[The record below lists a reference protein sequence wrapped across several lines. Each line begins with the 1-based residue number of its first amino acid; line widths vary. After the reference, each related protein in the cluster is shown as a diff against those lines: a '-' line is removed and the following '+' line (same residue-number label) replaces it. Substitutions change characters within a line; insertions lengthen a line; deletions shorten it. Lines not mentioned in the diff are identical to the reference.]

1 MPKKKVLV
9 TGGYGKVGTAI
20 LENLADKPDYDF
32 TCFDR
37 SERPSYLNA
46 EQFNTVSGD
55 VTNIKAV
62 RSAMESKDVAIHLA
76 AYPAV
81 STPWSKVLNNNMIG
95 TYNTL
100 QAAAEQEVEKF
111 IYASSNHVVGMYERD
126 RAPDIY
132 YPGSDFKLDHR
143 AKIRPD
149 SYYGVAKSFGESLG
163 RYYSDTMGI
172 KFYALRICSAR
183 EPKYDH
189 PYGDAEKGLAEGKWS
204 RGDDEYREQVA
215 RMKCMWFSRRD
226 LAQMVGLCLRD
237 EDVEYDIFY
246 GVSNNDRR
254 WHDIQ
259 HAREVLGYDPEDNAE
274 EWEKPPE
281 V

>member
-1 MPKKKVLV
+1 MVKKVLI

-20 LENLADKPDYDF
+20 LENLAGKSDYEF

-37 SERPSYLNA
+37 SDKPSYLNT
-46 EQFNTVSGD
+46 EQFDAISG
-55 VTNIKAV
+55 NITDPEAIQ
-62 RSAMESKDVAIHLA
+62 SAMESKDVVIHLA
-76 AYPAV
+76 AHPAV
-81 STPWSKVLNNNMIG
+81 STPWTRVLNNNIVG
-95 TYNTL
+95 TYTAL
-100 QAAAEQEVEKF
+100 ESAANQGVNKF
-111 IYASSNHVVGMYERD
+111 IYASSNHVMGMYEKD

-132 YPGSDFKLDHR
+132 YPGSDFTLDHR
-143 AKIRPD
+143 AEIRPD

-172 KFYALRICSAR
+172 RFYALRICSAR

-189 PYGDAEKGLAEGKWS
+189 PYGDAEKGVAEGKWS
-204 RGDDEYREQVA
+204 RGDDKYREQVA

-226 LAQMVGLCLRD
+226 LAHMIELCLKN
-237 EDVEYDIFY
+237 EAVEFDIFY
-246 GVSNNDRR
+246 GVSNNERR
-254 WHDIQ
+254 WHEIE
-259 HAREVLGYDPEDNAE
+259 HAEEVLGYEPKDNAE